1 MSDEENKKN
10 SKRSQNEVFNEF
22 KTTMDRIF
30 AEKPLKGILQS
41 MDDFFTA
48 SQERSFP
55 VEIIESK
62 TDYLIKAILPG
73 VKREHIDIEMLAQGV
88 IISVKNQEAFI
99 ETNDTQRMTR
109 KKHTSIARSRTVS
122 LSKPIDERKATASHR
137 DGVLQIKIPKLKGT
151 RISINE

>member
-1 MSDEENKKN
+1 MSDSENKKN
-10 SKRSQNEVFNEF
+10 PKPSQSEVFNEF

-41 MDDFFTA
+41 MDDFFGA

-55 VEIIESK
+55 VEIIERK

-73 VKREHIDIEMLAQGV
+73 VKRQQIDIEMLSQGV
-88 IISVKNQEAFI
+88 IISVKNLETGI
-99 ETNDTQRMTR
+99 ETNDNQRLSK
-109 KKHTSIARSRTVS
+109 KKHTSSGRSRTIS

-137 DGVLQIKIPKLKGT
+137 DGVLEIKIPKIRGT